1 MSNDIQIFNSPQF
14 GQIRTAGTQDAPL
27 FCLSDVCKVLDL
39 QSSAVM
45 RRLEDGVISS
55 HPIQD
60 SLGRTQLANFVNE
73 DGLYDVILD
82 SRRPEAKAFRKWI
95 TSEVLPTI
103 RKHGAYMTE
112 DALTRAITEPDFLIQ
127 LATALKEEKTKRL
140 SVEQVCEEQKVQI
153 EDLTKKVSYLDLI
166 LASTNTVTITQ
177 IAQDY
182 GMSGRAFNKLLNEQ
196 KVQYKVGTQWILYA
210 KYKDKSYVSS
220 ETVHFEGSDG
230 TQHTTLNTKW
240 TQKGRLFLYD
250 LLKDLGIYPTIEAD
264 QMARARDK
272 NGTKQPEKSIVNT
285 TNEEQ

>member
-1 MSNDIQIFNSPQF
+1 M
-14 GQIRTAGTQDAPL
+14 
-27 FCLSDVCKVLDL
+27 
-39 QSSAVM
+39 
-45 RRLEDGVISS
+45 
-55 HPIQD
+55 
-60 SLGRTQLANFVNE
+60 
-73 DGLYDVILD
+73 
-82 SRRPEAKAFRKWI
+82 
-95 TSEVLPTI
+95 
-103 RKHGAYMTE
+103 
-112 DALTRAITEPDFLIQ
+112 
-127 LATALKEEKTKRL
+127 
-140 SVEQVCEEQKVQI
+140 EQVCEEQKEKI

-230 TQHTTLNTKW
+230 TQHTSLNTKW

-250 LLKDLGIYPTIEAD
+250 LLKALGIYPTIEAD

-272 NGTKQPEKSIVNT
+272 NGTKQPEKSTVIIK
-285 TNEEQ
+285 NEE